1 MDLLRDMA
9 LFVEVARAGSFTKAA
24 ERLAIPTSTLSRR
37 IQALEKSLRIKLM
50 LRTTRSIELT
60 DAGGIYLKRCA
71 DIVDAARVAHENI
84 RDSANAP
91 RGHLRVSMTGDF
103 GPIFIAPY
111 LAKFRA
117 AYPDI
122 TFELDMSPRRV
133 DLTTEPFDLALR
145 IGMLEDSSL
154 VARRLALLRVALYA
168 SPSYIATRGSLRRP
182 EDLEVHDA
190 IPTYRGANGAH
201 WTLSNGQEI
210 RRISLKSPVV
220 ANSLGMIRMLA
231 ISGAGIGLLDE
242 AMVSQDVK
250 HGRLVRVL
258 PQWSL
263 DRIPI
268 NAVTASRLI
277 PQKTRVLIDF
287 LAEQL
292 AHLNQA

>member
-1 MDLLRDMA
+1 MV

-24 ERLAIPTSTLSRR
+24 QRLSIPTSTLSRR
-37 IQALEKSLRIKLM
+37 IQALEKGLKIKLM

-60 DAGGIYLKRCA
+60 DAGTVYLKRCA
-71 DIVDAARVAHENI
+71 DIVDAAKIAHENI
-84 RDSANAP
+84 RDLANVP

-111 LAKFRA
+111 LATFRTV
-117 AYPDI
+117 YPDI

-133 DLTTEPFDLALR
+133 DLATEPFDLALR
-145 IGMLEDSSL
+145 IGVLEDSSL
-154 VARRLALLRVALYA
+154 IARRLALLKVALYA
-168 SPSYIATRGSLRRP
+168 APSYIATRGLLKRP
-182 EDLEVHDA
+182 EDLELHDA
-190 IPTYRGANGAH
+190 IPTYRGTNGTH
-201 WTLSNGQEI
+201 WTLSNGKEV
-210 RRISLKSPVV
+210 RRIGLTCPFV
-220 ANSLGMIRMLA
+220 ANSLGMIRMLV

-242 AMVSQDVK
+242 AMVSNDVK

-268 NAVTASRLI
+268 NAVTASRFM
-277 PQKTRVLIDF
+277 PEKTRVLLEF
-287 LAEQL
+287 LAKRL

>member
-1 MDLLRDMA
+1 MA

-24 ERLAIPTSTLSRR
+24 RRLALPTSTLSRR
-37 IQALEKSLRIKLM
+37 IQALEKSLKIKLM
-50 LRTTRSIELT
+50 LRTTRSVELT
-60 DAGGIYLKRCA
+60 DAGTTYLKRCG
-71 DIVDAARVAHENI
+71 DIVDAARAAHEDLRNVTS
-84 RDSANAP
+84 SA

-111 LAKFRA
+111 LAAFRRD
-117 AYPDI
+117 YPDI

-145 IGMLEDSSL
+145 IGVLEDSSL
-154 VARRLALLRVALYA
+154 VARRLALLKVALYA
-168 SPSYIATRGSLRRP
+168 APSYIATRGVLKRP
-182 EDLEVHDA
+182 EDLRSHDA
-190 IPTYRGANGAH
+190 IPTYRGANGAD
-201 WTLSNGQEI
+201 WTLSNGKEV
-210 RRISLKSPVV
+210 RRVSLQCPFV

-242 AMVSQDVK
+242 AMVSQDVRN
-250 HGRLVRVL
+250 GRLMRVL

-277 PQKTRVLIDF
+277 PEKTRVLIEF
-287 LAEQL
+287 LAKQL
-292 AHLNQA
+292 APLNQE